1 VSNNEDDPLHAAA
14 APQALP
20 QPVTEGLPSGARRIA
35 FLAAL
40 LVVPSAFAG
49 LAVGGSQVALSA
61 VAGGGIALINFWLL
75 SRLVVAT
82 TSSQSLSTS
91 NLLVQLMGKL
101 ALLGVL
107 LAVAIFVLSLDP
119 VGLLLGLSVVFA
131 AVPLNLFSE
140 WMAAR

>member
-1 VSNNEDDPLHAAA
+1 MHAAA

-49 LAVGGSQVALSA
+49 LAVGGSQAALSA

-82 TSSQSLSTS
+82 TSSQNLSTS